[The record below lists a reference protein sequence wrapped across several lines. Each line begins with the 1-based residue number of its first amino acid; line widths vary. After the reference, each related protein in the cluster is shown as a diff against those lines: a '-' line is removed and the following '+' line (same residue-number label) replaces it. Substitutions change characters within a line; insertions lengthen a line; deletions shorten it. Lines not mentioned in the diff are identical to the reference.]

1 MPNTVHEGS
10 AGDSVC
16 LGYRKTFDAVPHGI
30 LREKLWERGLDEPRG
45 AALNRGGMAEPRA
58 RHSAASNDQCT
69 LGLVLGPVPS
79 NIAIRDLEARQ
90 STFSTVTDGTEWGEV
105 TSPGGSCC
113 SVVRRNPGW
122 AAEMGGRSLGRVSTG
137 QCWVLTWE
145 EQPED
150 GPGAAGR
157 EAAPQ
162 KRLRGSWETPS

>member
-1 MPNTVHEGS
+1 
-10 AGDSVC
+10 
-16 LGYRKTFDAVPHGI
+16 
-30 LREKLWERGLDEPRG
+30 
-45 AALNRGGMAEPRA
+45 MAEPRA

-113 SVVRRNPGW
+113 SVVRSDPGW
-122 AAEMGGRSLGRVSTG
+122 AAETGGRSLGRVSTG

-150 GPGAAGR
+150 GLGAAGR

-162 KRLRGSWETPS
+162 KRLRGSWKTPS